1 MRLFAPI
8 ASFSVFEIQLLED
21 GIFLFSNLSQHIL
34 PHLEVHTYP
43 PGFLESLSK
52 TG

>member
-1 MRLFAPI
+1 MRLFVPI

-21 GIFLFSNLSQHIL
+21 GIFLFSNLSQHIP
-34 PHLEVHTYP
+34 PHLEIHTYP
-43 PGFLESLSK
+43 PGSLEPLSK